1 MSRTD
6 GLPQAALASLA
17 VPTGYVPPRLG
28 GALGAFVQ
36 IDTRDAPRNDLGRAE
51 GTGGLDAFGY
61 GRATLGLG
69 TSAGMFRVYG
79 AGAVE
84 RADDLDPRAYGAP
97 VLPDDELAALRE
109 APQVIRVDRAL
120 ADASGFN
127 AARARYTSD
136 DFYYVPLPPEQTEA
150 TREALAARFGFTDPN
165 AIVSL
170 FPIPSLAVRAAEVP
184 LQTAAPASEGERL
197 HGHLALEVT
206 PVDALRLRF
215 SGQGVRE
222 TGREFLTAFAF
233 ASPEA
238 LPATRDEAWRI
249 AAEAEADLARGT
261 LRLSVSSEREAFVRF
276 DSRFSN
282 QIEDVLRYGDLDDPA
297 NATASRYRSYSS
309 SGDTYEARFSDGRLQ
324 PATVY
329 DLFAAPGTSSIAYAQ
344 ETASVRRL
352 LASFERR
359 LGAVDVSVGV
369 DIERQTFRGVS
380 VAAAGLARFV
390 ADEFVETTVVDTD
403 GDGRPDAG
411 ITAYADLPYEAAR
424 FRTGTYGYD
433 FLGLTEAEGT
443 PIESF
448 YDATEA
454 GTVTTA
460 PRRPMVTAGFA
471 EGTWEQGDLTVR
483 AGLRVARFSS
493 NATALFDP
501 FAAVAIYRANDL
513 AAGSFTD
520 PVTGVRVEAPE
531 GGVPA
536 GVPGSAALYVGDT
549 VGTTDQVVG
558 YRDLDGRFYDATGA
572 EVVLGEV
579 SNIGRPI
586 AIGGGSQITADV
598 LTDAPASLRVLPRV
612 EAVLRP
618 AAQTA
623 LSVFVNCFARAPD
636 PTQVFP
642 TLPQIEDLR
651 RGVGFL
657 PNGALRPETLTE
669 AGVSAH
675 QSLGREGGLRGEI
688 GATLFLRRYHDRIQR
703 VELREA
709 FPTSYT
715 TFVNGDRVDVPGATL
730 RLGVQTGRLRARG
743 TVTVVQ
749 EAIEQEVG
757 FADLVRL
764 ESLATDAV
772 AMLTL
777 ATESTDGPALGS
789 LFPLGDLRLGAVM
802 RVASGE
808 PYTGRASSSGPL
820 GFPEPEPLPVGTRDR
835 TPTRA
840 RLDVR
845 LARVVRLGP
854 TALEISAEVINV
866 LGHVNALQVYPA
878 TGLPDDDGFLGTD
891 PGQIGGLATE
901 EEREAY
907 RSLYTARV
915 RDPLN
920 VGRTRL
926 VRLGLR
932 LDL

>member
-1 MSRTD
+1 MRFVFFLAAVCVAATVSAQSTPEADSLSTEAIDTLPTSTAESLGGLLLGSGDDPDLLPLDYRFAGSIQPVIDGLRTSRTD

-36 IDTRDAPRNDLGRAE
+36 IDTRDAPRSDLGRAE

-127 AARARYTSD
+127 AVRARYTSD

-150 TREALAARFGFTDPN
+150 TREALAARFGFTDPD

-206 PVDALRLRF
+206 PVDALRFRL

-261 LRLSVSSEREAFVRF
+261 LRLAVSSEREAFVRF
-276 DSRFSN
+276 DSRFSD

-297 NATASRYRSYSS
+297 NATAAGYLMTR
-309 SGDTYEARFSDGRLQ
+309 DDKTYEPRFRDGQLQ
-324 PATVY
+324 PATLY
-329 DLFAAPGTSSIAYAQ
+329 GLFAAPGTSSIAYAR

-359 LGAVDVSVGV
+359 LGAVDVNVGV
-369 DIERQTFRGVS
+369 DIERQTLRGVS
-380 VAAAGLARFV
+380 VAAASLAPFV
-390 ADEFVETTVVDTD
+390 ADEFVETPVVDTD

-411 ITAYADLPYEAAR
+411 ITAYADLPYEVMAPR
-424 FRTGTYGYD
+424 VSGYGYD
-433 FLGLTEAEGT
+433 FLGLNEAEGT

-460 PRRPMVTAGFA
+460 PWRPMVAAGFA

-513 AAGSFTD
+513 AAGSFT
-520 PVTGVRVEAPE
+520 
-531 GGVPA
+531 
-536 GVPGSAALYVGDT
+536 
-549 VGTTDQVVG
+549 
-558 YRDLDGRFYDATGA
+558 
-572 EVVLGEV
+572 
-579 SNIGRPI
+579 
-586 AIGGGSQITADV
+586 
-598 LTDAPASLRVLPRV
+598 
-612 EAVLRP
+612 
-618 AAQTA
+618 
-623 LSVFVNCFARAPD
+623 
-636 PTQVFP
+636 
-642 TLPQIEDLR
+642 
-651 RGVGFL
+651 
-657 PNGALRPETLTE
+657 
-669 AGVSAH
+669 
-675 QSLGREGGLRGEI
+675 
-688 GATLFLRRYHDRIQR
+688 
-703 VELREA
+703 
-709 FPTSYT
+709 
-715 TFVNGDRVDVPGATL
+715 
-730 RLGVQTGRLRARG
+730 
-743 TVTVVQ
+743 
-749 EAIEQEVG
+749 
-757 FADLVRL
+757 
-764 ESLATDAV
+764 
-772 AMLTL
+772 
-777 ATESTDGPALGS
+777 
-789 LFPLGDLRLGAVM
+789 
-802 RVASGE
+802 
-808 PYTGRASSSGPL
+808 
-820 GFPEPEPLPVGTRDR
+820 
-835 TPTRA
+835 
-840 RLDVR
+840 
-845 LARVVRLGP
+845 
-854 TALEISAEVINV
+854 
-866 LGHVNALQVYPA
+866 
-878 TGLPDDDGFLGTD
+878 
-891 PGQIGGLATE
+891 
-901 EEREAY
+901 
-907 RSLYTARV
+907 
-915 RDPLN
+915 
-920 VGRTRL
+920 
-926 VRLGLR
+926 
-932 LDL
+932 